1 MSRLSTTLSAILA
14 LSALLAM
21 PVAGPVFAQAGA
33 APAAEAIAPADIAA
47 FARGLAAENAR
58 LESLADAPP
67 DTDADAETRA
77 AQAALGMQEALLAG
91 AEAAGMPLARYG
103 AVKRQ
108 VYEVLRAV
116 NLNALVDET
125 LVHVNASSL
134 DEEAREQLRSEAEAL
149 RAGDAPYAGLPRPV
163 AAALRAREAE
173 LMELRTRNIHA
184 LARVAARGA

>member
-1 MSRLSTTLSAILA
+1 MPRVTHLLSLA
-14 LSALLAM
+14 LSAALLLAL
-21 PVAGPVFAQAGA
+21 PLAWPALAQTGQAASA
-33 APAAEAIAPADIAA
+33 APLAAADIEA
-47 FARGLAAENAR
+47 FARGLAAETAH
-58 LESLADAPP
+58 LEALADAP
-67 DTDADAETRA
+67 AEDGAERQAHA
-77 AQAALGMQEALLAG
+77 AEAARGMQEALLAG

-149 RAGDAPYAGLPRPV
+149 RAGDDPYAGLPRPV

>member
-33 APAAEAIAPADIAA
+33 PPAAEAIAPADIAA

-149 RAGDAPYAGLPRPV
+149 RAGDDPYAGLPRPV

>member
-21 PVAGPVFAQAGA
+21 PVVGPAFAQAGA
-33 APAAEAIAPADIAA
+33 PPAAEAIAPADIAA

-149 RAGDAPYAGLPRPV
+149 RAGDDPYAGLPRPV

>member
-149 RAGDAPYAGLPRPV
+149 RAGDDPYAGLPRPV

>member
-21 PVAGPVFAQAGA
+21 PVAGPAFAQAGA

-149 RAGDAPYAGLPRPV
+149 RAGDDPYAGLPRPV

>member
-1 MSRLSTTLSAILA
+1 
-14 LSALLAM
+14 
-21 PVAGPVFAQAGA
+21 
-33 APAAEAIAPADIAA
+33 
-47 FARGLAAENAR
+47 
-58 LESLADAPP
+58 
-67 DTDADAETRA
+67 
-77 AQAALGMQEALLAG
+77 
-91 AEAAGMPLARYG
+91 MPLARYG

-149 RAGDAPYAGLPRPV
+149 RAGDDPYAGLPRPV